1 MDKTGCI
8 KVAGNLYEVDLELVG
23 FKVLL
28 RYDPFDLSV
37 IHVWHNK
44 KRYDNAGPV
53 DQTLHYHGRVKPEK
67 PQKQPV
73 NSEEFSFFRAVK
85 QRRRFRV
92 IPGAT
97 NICTGNSCA
106 RWARCR
112 LSFLAKAKRLW
123 SDALEA
129 RSEQGDKS
137 LVVVVDEVQEMTKT
151 MLVELRFAVN
161 HQLDSSS
168 LFPLILV
175 GQSELRRTL
184 RLKKYEAVAQRI
196 PMQYHLG
203 GLTPEE
209 TKAYIRH
216 QMQSAHLTTPVF
228 AESTMAQIHAASQGI
243 PGLLT

>member
-1 MDKTGCI
+1 MDSQREPRRVPITELTDIFLWEEERKADKTGCI

-23 FKVLL
+23 LKVLL

-73 NSEEFSFFRAVK
+73 NSEEFSFFRAVE

-92 IPGAT
+92 IPGVT

-112 LSFLAKAKRLW
+112 LSFPAKAKRLW
-123 SDALEA
+123 SDAIEA

-137 LVVVVDEVQEMTKT
+137 LIVVVDE
-151 MLVELRFAVN
+151 
-161 HQLDSSS
+161 
-168 LFPLILV
+168 
-175 GQSELRRTL
+175 
-184 RLKKYEAVAQRI
+184 
-196 PMQYHLG
+196 
-203 GLTPEE
+203 
-209 TKAYIRH
+209 
-216 QMQSAHLTTPVF
+216 VF
-228 AESTMAQIHAASQGI
+228 AESTMAQIHAASHGI
-243 PGLLT
+243 PRVINLICTQPLYDAAQRGHDVIEESQIDID